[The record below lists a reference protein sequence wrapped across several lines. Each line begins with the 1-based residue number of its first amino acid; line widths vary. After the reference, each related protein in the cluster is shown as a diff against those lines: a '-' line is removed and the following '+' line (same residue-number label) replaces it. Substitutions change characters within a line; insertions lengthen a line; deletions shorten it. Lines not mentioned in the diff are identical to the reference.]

1 MLSDRYINFPTNDYL
16 FLSGYKKIPLYTLI
30 LQKIFIQRSIPPLLF
45 GVLLAGAITHGCGR
59 SNGGKGTD
67 QYTINEAFGDYQI
80 HFFQTDEGKEF
91 GITDTLEETLTKQG
105 QTTKIVYE
113 DGTGRSRLDGKV
125 DRVTITYPDGRRQSR
140 SSEENEECS
149 CCDERSEKAD

>member
-1 MLSDRYINFPTNDYL
+1 M
-16 FLSGYKKIPLYTLI
+16 
-30 LQKIFIQRSIPPLLF
+30 QRSIHSLLF

-125 DRVTITYPDGRRQSR
+125 DRVTITYPDERTEIFSRGPVGNAVLTDAQLKYDIWLTEIATRKQSR
-140 SSEENEECS
+140 ATTAINQSPPTTP
-149 CCDERSEKAD
+149 